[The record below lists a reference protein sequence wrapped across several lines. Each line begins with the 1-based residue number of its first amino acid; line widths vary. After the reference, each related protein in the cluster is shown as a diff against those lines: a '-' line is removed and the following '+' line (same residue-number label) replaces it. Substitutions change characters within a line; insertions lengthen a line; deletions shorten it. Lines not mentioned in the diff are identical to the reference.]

1 MLNKGKMKIIG
12 VILSGAQD
20 EATGEY
26 LYNISERAKELN
38 YKLLIFNTFN
48 DLYENDNP
56 NDPAK
61 SIYKIINYDILD
73 GIILLTETIKSQSVI
88 ETVVF
93 EAGLRKIPLVSVLT
107 PIEGA
112 YNIIFNFRENFK
124 EIINH
129 VIEEHNCKRV
139 YFISGFKGN
148 SFAEDRLACYRECM
162 EVHGLEVDERGIGYG
177 NFWDQPTFEVVERW
191 ISDKTLPKPDA
202 IICANDSMAI
212 ATCLKLS
219 EFGYKVPDDIIV
231 TGHDGIEAE
240 RYHSPRLTTAIT
252 NIVGAST
259 RAVEVIDELLNGKE
273 LEKTIEVKSTLV
285 LSESCGCTHATE
297 HSLNQKISEL
307 YGVIGG
313 YNSFESHLNSMAMRL
328 TEDDDFDVFR
338 KHLAEYMESAWASN
352 AWICMAP
359 GAMQPKPLTADELA
373 DDSTYDAPE
382 TRFFDGDKMVNIM
395 AWDRGEPYTPSEIEF
410 DRTEILPSLIQKL
423 ERYDYIFFAPIF
435 FRNAPQGYIGLN
447 CGLGFGSLKFTST
460 FMSYLNMMLEVVKQ
474 KFFINAVVSQL
485 KSMYILDFMT
495 SLYNRRGFYTKIKP
509 KLENCITLKYDL
521 MVVSV
526 DMDGLKGINDTY
538 GHNEGDSAIKSL
550 SMLLCQSVD
559 EDTIVSRFGGDEFVV
574 AGVFPDGKA
583 VAEQFKETL
592 QRKIDAYNEITD
604 KPYKISASIGISI
617 TKPDE
622 KTNLDDLIELADSI
636 MYRQK
641 AKRKKSRGNAPK
653 Q

>member
-38 YKLLIFNTFN
+38 YKLLIFNTFAQ
-48 DLYENDNP
+48 LYDEDNP
-56 NDPAK
+56 DDPAK

-73 GIILLTETIKSQSVI
+73 AVIVLTETIKSKSVLDAI
-88 ETVVF
+88 VF
-93 EAGLRKIPLVSVLT
+93 NTKSRGIPLISILT

-112 YNIIFNFRENFK
+112 HNIVFDFKVNFK
-124 EIINH
+124 AIVDH
-129 VIEEHNCKRV
+129 VIEKHNCKRV

-148 SFAEDRLACYRECM
+148 SFAEERLECYRQSLE
-162 EVHGLEVDERGIGYG
+162 EHGLPIYEEGIGYG
-177 NFWDQPTFEVVERW
+177 NFWDVPTYEVVEGW
-191 ISDKTLPKPDA
+191 VKDPTLPKPDA

-212 ATCLKLS
+212 AACLKLS
-219 EFGYKVPDDIIV
+219 EYGYRVPEDIIV

-252 NIVGAST
+252 NIVGASV
-259 RAVEVIDELLNGKE
+259 RAVDVVDEILNGKE
-273 LEKTIEVKSTLV
+273 PEKNIEVKSQLV
-285 LSESCGCTHATE
+285 LSESCGCTHSSHHT
-297 HSLNQKISEL
+297 LNQKISEL
-307 YGVIGG
+307 YSVIGG
-313 YNSFESHLNSMAMRL
+313 YNAFESHLNAMAMRL
-328 TEDDDFDVFR
+328 TEDDDFGVFR

-382 TRFFDGDKMVNIM
+382 TRFYDGDKMVNVM
-395 AWDRGEPYTPSEIEF
+395 AWDRGETYIPAEIEF
-410 DRTEILPSLIQKL
+410 DRADILPNLIQKL
-423 ERYDYIFFAPIF
+423 EKYDYVFFAPIF

-447 CGLGFGSLKFTST
+447 CGLGFGALKFTST
-460 FMSYLNMMLEVVKQ
+460 FMGYLNMMLEVVKQ

-509 KLENCITLKYDL
+509 KLESCITLKYDL

-526 DMDGLKGINDTY
+526 DMDGLKTINDTH
-538 GHNEGDSAIKSL
+538 GHNEGDNAIKSL
-550 SMLLCQSVD
+550 AALLTQSVD

-574 AGVFPDGKA
+574 AGVFPDGQA
-583 VAEQFKETL
+583 VADEFKATL
-592 QRKIDAYNEITD
+592 QRKIDAFNEITD

-617 TKPDE
+617 RKPDE
-622 KTNLDDLIELADSI
+622 TTNLDELIELADSI

-641 AKRKKSRGNAPK
+641 AKHKKSRGSSHR
-653 Q
+653 